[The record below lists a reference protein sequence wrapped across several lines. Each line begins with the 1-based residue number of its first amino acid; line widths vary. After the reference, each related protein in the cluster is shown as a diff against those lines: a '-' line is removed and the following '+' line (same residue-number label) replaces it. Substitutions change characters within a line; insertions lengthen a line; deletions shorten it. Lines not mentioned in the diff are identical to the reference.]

1 MELSF
6 GGVGLEDES
15 RSPSSSALGDED
27 LFRSDVEADESA
39 TTSTSFSCPPEGGLL
54 EVCLTG
60 LLHSSLSWSPKGAT
74 PLHRSLREC
83 AVGGGGEGN
92 YGTSLVTN

>member
-6 GGVGLEDES
+6 GDVGLEDES
-15 RSPSSSALGDED
+15 RSPSSSVLGED

-39 TTSTSFSCPPEGGLL
+39 TTSTSFSCPPDGGLL

-60 LLHSSLSWSPKGAT
+60 LLTSSLSCPPKGAT
-74 PLHRSLREC
+74 PLHRSLR

-92 YGTSLVTN
+92 CGASLITN

>member
-6 GGVGLEDES
+6 GDVGLEDES
-15 RSPSSSALGDED
+15 RSPSSSVLGED

-39 TTSTSFSCPPEGGLL
+39 TTSTSFSCPPDGGLL

-60 LLHSSLSWSPKGAT
+60 LLTFSLSCPPKGAT
-74 PLHRSLREC
+74 PLHRSLR

-92 YGTSLVTN
+92 CGASLVTN

>member
-6 GGVGLEDES
+6 GDVGLEDDS
-15 RSPSSSALGDED
+15 RSPSSSALLGED

-39 TTSTSFSCPPEGGLL
+39 TTSTSFSCPPDDGGLL

-60 LLHSSLSWSPKGAT
+60 LLTSSLSCPPKGAT
-74 PLHRSLREC
+74 PLHRSLR

-92 YGTSLVTN
+92 CGASLVTK

>member
-6 GGVGLEDES
+6 GDVGLEDES
-15 RSPSSSALGDED
+15 RSPSSSVLGED

-39 TTSTSFSCPPEGGLL
+39 TTSTSFSCPPDGGLL

-60 LLHSSLSWSPKGAT
+60 LLPSSLSCPPKGAT
-74 PLHRSLREC
+74 PLHRSLR

-92 YGTSLVTN
+92 CGASLVTN

>member
-6 GGVGLEDES
+6 GDVGLEDDS
-15 RSPSSSALGDED
+15 RSPSSSALGDD

-39 TTSTSFSCPPEGGLL
+39 TTSTSFSCPPDGGLL

-60 LLHSSLSWSPKGAT
+60 LLPSSLSCPPKGAT
-74 PLHRSLREC
+74 PLHRSLR

-92 YGTSLVTN
+92 CGASLVTK

>member
-6 GGVGLEDES
+6 GDVGLEDES
-15 RSPSSSALGDED
+15 RSPSSSALGED

-39 TTSTSFSCPPEGGLL
+39 TTSTSFSCPPDGGLL
-54 EVCLTG
+54 EVCLAG
-60 LLHSSLSWSPKGAT
+60 LLTSSLSCPPKGAT
-74 PLHRSLREC
+74 PLHRSLR

-92 YGTSLVTN
+92 CGASLVTN

>member
-6 GGVGLEDES
+6 GDVGLEDDS
-15 RSPSSSALGDED
+15 RSPSSSVLGED

-39 TTSTSFSCPPEGGLL
+39 TTSTSFSCPPDGGLL

-60 LLHSSLSWSPKGAT
+60 LLPSSLSCPPKGAT

-92 YGTSLVTN
+92 CGASLVTN

>member
-6 GGVGLEDES
+6 GDVGLEDDS
-15 RSPSSSALGDED
+15 RSPSSSVLGED

-39 TTSTSFSCPPEGGLL
+39 TTSTSFSCPPDGGLL

-60 LLHSSLSWSPKGAT
+60 LLTFSLSCPPKGAT
-74 PLHRSLREC
+74 PLHRSLR

-92 YGTSLVTN
+92 CGASLVTN

>member
-6 GGVGLEDES
+6 GDVGLEDDS
-15 RSPSSSALGDED
+15 RSPSSSVLGED

-39 TTSTSFSCPPEGGLL
+39 TTSTSFSCPPDGGLL
-54 EVCLTG
+54 EVCCLTG
-60 LLHSSLSWSPKGAT
+60 LLPSSLSCPPKGAT
-74 PLHRSLREC
+74 PLHRSLR

-92 YGTSLVTN
+92 CGASLVTK

>member
-6 GGVGLEDES
+6 GDVGLEDDS
-15 RSPSSSALGDED
+15 RSPSSSVLGED

-39 TTSTSFSCPPEGGLL
+39 TTSTSFSCPPDGGLL

-60 LLHSSLSWSPKGAT
+60 LLPSSLSCPPKGAT
-74 PLHRSLREC
+74 PLHRSLR

-92 YGTSLVTN
+92 CGASLVTN

>member
-6 GGVGLEDES
+6 GDVGLEDES
-15 RSPSSSALGDED
+15 RSPSSSALGEV
-27 LFRSDVEADESA
+27 LFRSDVGADESA
-39 TTSTSFSCPPEGGLL
+39 TTSTSFSCPPDGGLL

-60 LLHSSLSWSPKGAT
+60 LLTSSLSCPPKGAT
-74 PLHRSLREC
+74 PLHRSLR

-92 YGTSLVTN
+92 CGASLITN